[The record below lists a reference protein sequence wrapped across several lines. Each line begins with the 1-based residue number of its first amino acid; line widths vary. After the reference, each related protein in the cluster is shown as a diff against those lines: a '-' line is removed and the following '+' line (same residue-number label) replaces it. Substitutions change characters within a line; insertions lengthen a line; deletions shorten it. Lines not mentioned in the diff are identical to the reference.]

1 MPRRVM
7 NAEARANLQLWLM
20 DAIEDRKLPRSKDKI
35 LLALAKTELPHSW
48 PAVAAIL
55 KSLDFEIAKAMRK
68 ASKEVPKSYGNSNRA
83 ISWILMDLI
92 DGLMEVQLAQ
102 LEMLT
107 QGFADNDV
115 EEFGKVIGQTHGT
128 MRMHQEILLDI
139 CSGRRVEM
147 QKNGV
152 PHRASETLND
162 LVTEDVIEA
171 QQRKRAAAILLQAHE
186 SSDDKVYDSLKSY
199 LAVATEVEK

>member
-1 MPRRVM
+1 MPKRVM

-20 DAIEDRKLPRSKDKI
+20 DAIEDRKLPRNKDKI

-55 KSLDFEIAKAMRK
+55 KSLDFEIAKAKRK
-68 ASKEVPKSYGNSNRA
+68 ISKEIPKSYGNSNRA

-92 DGLMEVQLAQ
+92 DQIMEVNRAQMEMQLP
-102 LEMLT
+102 LMLPT
-107 QGFADNDV
+107 AEV
-115 EEFGKVIGQTHGT
+115 EEFAELIGQTHGI

-162 LVTEDVIEA
+162 LETEDVIGA
-171 QQRKRAAAILLQAHE
+171 QRKRAAAIHLQTE
-186 SSDDKVYDSLKSY
+186 PKYISPPQQLK
-199 LAVATEVEK
+199 LNDEVAK